1 MKIIWYGWFG
11 CFWYVFSGVASF
23 WVGFYFMKIHKVFG
37 RVANKTLVTT
47 ILIHYTVLIQ
57 MMSTLKGFMAVF
69 TCIFFMLCLVN
80 K

>member
-11 CFWYVFSGVASF
+11 CFLYVFSGVGRF
-23 WVGFYFMKIHKVFG
+23 WVGFYLMKIHKEFG
-37 RVANKTLVTT
+37 CVANKTLVTT
-47 ILIHYTVLIQ
+47 ILIQFTVLIQ
-57 MMSTLKGFMAVF
+57 LMSALKGFMAVF